1 MFCSE
6 CGAAARGKFCSSCGT
21 ALTLVAIQSPNVIP
35 VPVDWS
41 DISDCQSLLAIP
53 AVRDQISRAASKA
66 KKGLSGEEV
75 LETFGKTMGKLAGIP
90 VPIPMTGLAH
100 FAQSTYAKLG
110 IKTGKTRT
118 EFITQPIGH
127 VLVSLLCSLARNCRE
142 LRGTHQITDGVII
155 VAALPSDLFALEGD
169 LVLTVARAKTGTQIE
184 AKTDIPGQ
192 IYDWGKSNRC
202 LDALFAELVTP
213 LAA

>member
-6 CGAAARGKFCSSCGT
+6 CGAAAHGKFCSSCGT
-21 ALTLVAIQSPNVIP
+21 AVSPVVNRSADVIP

-41 DISDCQSLLAIP
+41 DMCDCEQLLAIP
-53 AVRDQISRAASKA
+53 EVRDQISRAASQA
-66 KKGLSGEEV
+66 KKGISGEEI

-110 IKTGKTRT
+110 IKTGKSRT
-118 EFITQPIGH
+118 EIIPQPIGH
-127 VLVSLLCSLARNCRE
+127 VLVSLLCSLARNSRE
-142 LRGTHQITDGVII
+142 LRGTHQITDGVIL

-169 LVLTVARAKTGTQIE
+169 LVLTVTCARAGTQIE

-202 LDALFAELVTP
+202 LDSLFAEFITP